1 MADLLSNKD
10 KVSFQGSVLDL
21 FDTFSRSIVIHKE
34 SIKKITQVN
43 VNLLPGYGNSSA
55 PTNIEYIPRSQ
66 SFRAII
72 DYKGK
77 QSVSLENDAGI
88 LVPKGGISIKVKEE
102 TKNYINDGKT
112 EKIIID
118 DKTFKLAS
126 NDTVRDYFGMKMYI
140 YFLEEVS

>member
-34 SIKKITQVN
+34 PIKKITQVN